1 MNKLTSKPVKGK
13 KVQIKIICPVEGRES
28 VEKRA
33 IKEISE
39 TTSSAMIFAL

>member
-28 VEKRA
+28 AEKKQIRGT
-33 IKEISE
+33 INRKFE
-39 TTSSAMIFAL
+39 